1 MNPNALRVGVA
12 LLKGLIVVRRTVVGL
27 FYLKAYFTPII
38 IDASL

>member
-1 MNPNALRVGVA
+1 MNPNALCVGVA
-12 LLKGLIVVRRTVVGL
+12 LLKGLIVVHCIVVRL